1 MVERNKGRV
10 ESMVS
15 QNYSWVISSLVTR
28 SQLELQR
35 GGDERPHEGEVSPHE
50 EEVSPHGGGKP
61 RPHGVDVRG
70 SKSGIFM
77 T

>member
-15 QNYSWVISSLVTR
+15 QILNYSWIISSLVIR
-28 SQLELQR
+28 SQLELQ
-35 GGDERPHEGEVSPHE
+35 GGGEARPHEGEESPHE
-50 EEVSPHGGGKP
+50 GEA
-61 RPHGVDVRG
+61 RPHGMDIRG

>member
-15 QNYSWVISSLVTR
+15 QILNYSWIISSLVTR
-28 SQLELQR
+28 SQLELQ
-35 GGDERPHEGEVSPHE
+35 GGGEVRPHEGEVSPH
-50 EEVSPHGGGKP
+50 GMY
-61 RPHGVDVRG
+61 VRG

>member
-10 ESMVS
+10 KSMVS
-15 QNYSWVISSLVTR
+15 QILNYSWIISSLVTR
-28 SQLELQR
+28 SQLELQ
-35 GGDERPHEGEVSPHE
+35 GGGEVRPHEGEVSPH
-50 EEVSPHGGGKP
+50 GM
-61 RPHGVDVRG
+61 DVRG

>member
-15 QNYSWVISSLVTR
+15 QILNYSWIISSLVTR
-28 SQLELQR
+28 SQLELQ
-35 GGDERPHEGEVSPHE
+35 GGGEARPHEGEVSPH
-50 EEVSPHGGGKP
+50 GGGKA
-61 RPHGVDVRG
+61 RPHGMDVRG
-70 SKSGIFM
+70 SKSGISM